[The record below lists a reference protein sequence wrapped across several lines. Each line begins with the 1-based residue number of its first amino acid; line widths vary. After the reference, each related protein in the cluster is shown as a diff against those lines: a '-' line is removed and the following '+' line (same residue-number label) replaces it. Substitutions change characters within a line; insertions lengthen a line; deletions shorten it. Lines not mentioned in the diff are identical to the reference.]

1 MNSGDGGEEP
11 DFFGAPAQCCRSG
24 MDVGTGLG
32 CVCSEDAVLPQQG
45 RCEGALVVPE
55 LAPDPLVHLAC

>member
-1 MNSGDGGEEP
+1 
-11 DFFGAPAQCCRSG
+11 